1 MPQREFDVTI
11 GPDGSVEVHVQGYK
25 GRRCLDAARLFEQ
38 LVGEMKE
45 QRATSEMYEPEEE
58 VRLNQDQKL

>member
-1 MPQREFDVTI
+1 MPQREFHVTI

-25 GRRCLDAARLFEQ
+25 GRRCLEAAKLFEQ

>member
-25 GRRCLDAARLFEQ
+25 GRRCLEAAKLFEQ